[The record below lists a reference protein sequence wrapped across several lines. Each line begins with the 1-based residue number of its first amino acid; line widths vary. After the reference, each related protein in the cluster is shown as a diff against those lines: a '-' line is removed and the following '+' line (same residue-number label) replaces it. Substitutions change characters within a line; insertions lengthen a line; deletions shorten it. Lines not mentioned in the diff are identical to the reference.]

1 MSGAAARFS
10 DEEGSKDGDDDDG
23 DDKDEVSDVNNMQ
36 LNYSNLGCDTMR
48 GVIKVCIPAVSNQ
61 RRRTV

>member
-1 MSGAAARFS
+1 MFPN
-10 DEEGSKDGDDDDG
+10 EEGSKDGDDDDDG

-36 LNYSNLGCDTMR
+36 LNYSNLGCDIMR